1 MEISAGLWIWRR
13 KFDTCAVCCMLM
25 ILCYIW
31 NDSFQNTGTVGLH
44 SRYRSKDVRDLVR
57 LLQILN
63 PHFGVVTI
71 RLRWCRNQGKKNKIL
86 KIAIWLSSCNWSSS
100 ICSFRLW
107 SFCLRLASVV
117 LQLTETTWIL
127 GLLPEVLRKLHS
139 CAMSYRLKRAG
150 AVTIPQHLRWA
161 IAGAPSAILS
171 SVPLSHK
178 FIVFLTTSRA
188 RCRRKKNGPTIWNDV
203 VLRAT
208 LLRSGGEG
216 PWSAAPVE
224 LASTPKGEPKAK
236 NIYIE

>member
-1 MEISAGLWIWRR
+1 
-13 KFDTCAVCCMLM
+13 MLYADDFM
-25 ILCYIW
+25 LHMKWLLSKYWDCRITLTLPIERCSRSGPTAA
-31 NDSFQNTGTVGLH
+31 NSKPSF
-44 SRYRSKDVRDLVR
+44 
-57 LLQILN
+57 
-63 PHFGVVTI
+63 
-71 RLRWCRNQGKKNKIL
+71 WCRHDTIAVVPQSGRKKKIL

-150 AVTIPQHLRWA
+150 AVTIPQHLCWA